1 MSRGLGLLVPRLGLI
16 DSLATVVSLGVEESP
31 NKIGLDTYSLDV
43 VESSAVLVQRRGIPQ
58 QLICIFPRIMQQVFI
73 LISRTSIEQ

>member
-1 MSRGLGLLVPRLGLI
+1 MPRLGLI

-43 VESSAVLVQRRGIPQ
+43 VESSVGPEAWYSPTINLHIPTHHAADFHLNQ
-58 QLICIFPRIMQQVFI
+58 PD
-73 LISRTSIEQ
+73 

>member
-1 MSRGLGLLVPRLGLI
+1 MSRGLELLVPRLGLI
-16 DSLATVVSLGVEESP
+16 DSLATVVGGESS

-73 LISRTSIEQ
+73 LISQTSIEQ